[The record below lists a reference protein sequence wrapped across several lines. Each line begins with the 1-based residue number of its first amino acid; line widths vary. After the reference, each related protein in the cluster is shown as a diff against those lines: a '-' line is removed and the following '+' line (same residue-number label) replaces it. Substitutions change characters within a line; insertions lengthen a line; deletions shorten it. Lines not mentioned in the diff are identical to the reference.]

1 MNEFDVLTALVADS
15 ELRYRRAVVL
25 PAAERRAGVMH
36 ELHRRHE
43 RRSRA
48 DRGLGLPHWL
58 QMRRLT
64 VALVLALVLLA
75 GAHGDGL
82 RSAHAEDAGQLKP
95 DLTIGI
101 SGYQYSP
108 GFHQITIRN
117 PQIRFWD
124 PDLRRWEYAGAPA
137 TGVAMRSAFTIRPN
151 AHASDGLVIAS
162 VSGTHGFSCS
172 ASGLVVSC
180 TGGALAPG
188 ATATITVRVWGPA
201 GLSFTHAATVDP
213 YNAVA
218 ERLESNNVASFDA
231 CFCDELFR

>member
-15 ELRYRRAVVL
+15 ELRYRQAVVL
-25 PAAERRAGVMH
+25 PAAEQRARVMH

-75 GAHGDGL
+75 DAHGDGL
-82 RSAHAEDAGQLKP
+82 RSARAEDAGQLWP

-101 SGYQYSP
+101 SGYQYST
-108 GFHQITIRN
+108 GSHQI
-117 PQIRFWD
+117 
-124 PDLRRWEYAGAPA
+124 
-137 TGVAMRSAFTIRPN
+137 TIRPN

-162 VSGTHGFSCS
+162 VSGTHGFTCS

-188 ATATITVRVWGPA
+188 ATATITVGVWGPA